1 MIHLKLCP
9 KCEKEFRIDIVE
21 VEPFEKEKMI
31 IRCPYCDE
39 ITDTCMTSG
48 FVHSFKIGEHTKLKL
63 IK

>member
-1 MIHLKLCP
+1 MIHSNTCS
-9 KCEKEFRIDIVE
+9 KCNKDFRYDVVE
-21 VEPFEKEKMI
+21 IEPFEKEKMV

-63 IK
+63 NK